1 MVFGRG
7 KPTVKGLENNEEI
20 IFHWNKISIDKKKKN
35 VVLTNKRFLFVDR
48 DTNQITDSDDIH
60 DLQVVVS
67 DVQMPGTK
75 YGYSAKQITGSIE
88 LWVGGKKRFWTGQ
101 RDPYG
106 FRDKIQAM
114 QGSPRTSS
122 KIITDGVTI
131 TKGSL
136 PTGFS
141 PTTSPAPSPKESTED
156 PLSILKIR
164 LVKGEI
170 SKEDFEEM
178 KEMLEQ

>member
-7 KPTVKGLENNEEI
+7 KPTVEGLENNEEI
-20 IFHWNKISIDKKKKN
+20 IFHWNKISIGKKKKN

-60 DLQVVVS
+60 DLQVAVS
-67 DVQMPGTK
+67 DVQKHSDNQLTGQIEIWINGT
-75 YGYSAKQITGSIE
+75 
-88 LWVGGKKRFWTGQ
+88 KRFWIGQ
-101 RDPYG
+101 TDPYG

-114 QGSPRTSS
+114 QSSTRTSS

-178 KEMLEQ
+178 KEMLEL